1 MPPIN
6 LARRF
11 NGRSDIADA
20 FPLKPIHFEHAHDI
34 NMEPAGSA
42 ADASSTTHSTRKI
55 TLDDLWNTEVNDN
68 SRKGNSSKKNWEYEY
83 EYSSRSIMP
92 APYGLSAPMHR
103 RRYHSSRSP
112 TPHRR
117 TLTPDGRRSR
127 SPTLGRRRFRS
138 PDRRS
143 RSYSDYR
150 LTHSKN
156 YRGDHRPHSE
166 AYDDLGSDH
175 RRSARYRS
183 PSPRDSYTHLS
194 GRRADSD
201 RRDGHAHHDAYH
213 QDKDHSSRNAFP
225 RRDVSSYP
233 HNHQPRRPAVHSRSA
248 DTRANDGHNLRE
260 NRARSDANSTGHAAP
275 RPYRPGYFH
284 GAPASPPR
292 HRPTARSNGRDSG
305 YEGDARS
312 AQSGGRWR
320 RADERGWTVRG
331 AAGRG
336 GGEGAFLGRHFVTR
350 R

>member
-1 MPPIN
+1 MPPLN

-42 ADASSTTHSTRKI
+42 ADASCTMHSKRKI
-55 TLDDLWNTEVNDN
+55 TLDDLWNTEVNQKPEVNDN

-83 EYSSRSIMP
+83 KYSSRSIPP
-92 APYGLSAPMHR
+92 APHGLSAPMHR
-103 RRYHSSRSP
+103 RHYHSSRSP

-117 TLTPDGRRSR
+117 PLTPDRRRSR
-127 SPTLGRRRFRS
+127 SPTPGRRRFRS

-156 YRGDHRPHSE
+156 YRGEHRPHPE

-183 PSPRDSYTHLS
+183 PSPRGSYTHLS
-194 GRRADSD
+194 DRRADSD
-201 RRDGHAHHDAYH
+201 RRDVYNRHDAYH
-213 QDKDHSSRNAFP
+213 QHRDHSSRNAFP
-225 RRDVSSYP
+225 RRGVSSHL
-233 HNHQPRRPAVHSRSA
+233 HNHQPRRPT
-248 DTRANDGHNLRE
+248 DTRANDGRNLRE
-260 NRARSDANSTGHAAP
+260 NRARSDPNGTSHAAP
-275 RPYRPGYFH
+275 RPHRPGYFH

-292 HRPTARSNGRDSG
+292 RRGSG
-305 YEGDARS
+305 YTGDAR
-312 AQSGGRWR
+312 AVRSGGRCR
-320 RADERGWTVRG
+320 RADERGWPVRG
-331 AAGRG
+331 TAGRG